1 MNFDQMEHIVTVANE
16 KSITKAADKLYIST
30 SGLSQSITQLEM
42 ELGIK
47 IFNRSKKN
55 ITPTFEGEIVISTA
69 STILKNINEM
79 NNKLSYYKNDNE
91 LHLKIYIA
99 PTFFYPLQEIM
110 VKFHLEKKDLTFEL
124 VEKNP
129 FKILENFNK
138 ENYDFALIPAALEDL
153 KKVQNI
159 SFKHIY
165 RGHICIAVGKNSPFY
180 SRDFVT
186 LKDIKNSKFVLL
198 ETADKN
204 QLLKFTK
211 INPEQVI
218 MSSSRSNILLKIVKQ
233 SDAILYV
240 HDFTLKNF
248 PMVLSGDLKIIPLMD
263 DEKLIELDFW
273 IIYLESKGL
282 SNLSNEFL
290 EDFIEHFKKYI

>member
-1 MNFDQMEHIVTVANE
+1 M
-16 KSITKAADKLYIST
+16 
-30 SGLSQSITQLEM
+30 
-42 ELGIK
+42 
-47 IFNRSKKN
+47 
-55 ITPTFEGEIVISTA
+55 
-69 STILKNINEM
+69 
-79 NNKLSYYKNDNE
+79 
-91 LHLKIYIA
+91 
-99 PTFFYPLQEIM
+99 
-110 VKFHLEKKDLTFEL
+110 
-124 VEKNP
+124 
-129 FKILENFNK
+129 LENFNK
-138 ENYDFALIPAALEDL
+138 ENYDFALIPATLEDL

-165 RGHICIAVGKNSPFY
+165 KGHICIAVGKNSPFY

-186 LKDIKNSKFVLL
+186 LKDIKNGKFVLL

-218 MSSSRSNILLKIVKQ
+218 MSSSRSNILLKLVKQ

-263 DEKLIELDFW
+263 DEKLFELDFW

>member
-99 PTFFYPLQEIM
+99 PTFFYPLQEFM
-110 VKFHLEKKDLTFEL
+110 VKFHLEKK
-124 VEKNP
+124 KS
-129 FKILENFNK
+129 NF
-138 ENYDFALIPAALEDL
+138 
-153 KKVQNI
+153 
-159 SFKHIY
+159 
-165 RGHICIAVGKNSPFY
+165 
-180 SRDFVT
+180 
-186 LKDIKNSKFVLL
+186 
-198 ETADKN
+198 
-204 QLLKFTK
+204 
-211 INPEQVI
+211 
-218 MSSSRSNILLKIVKQ
+218 
-233 SDAILYV
+233 
-240 HDFTLKNF
+240 
-248 PMVLSGDLKIIPLMD
+248 
-263 DEKLIELDFW
+263 
-273 IIYLESKGL
+273 
-282 SNLSNEFL
+282 
-290 EDFIEHFKKYI
+290 

>member
-1 MNFDQMEHIVTVANE
+1 MNFDQLEHIVTVANE

-69 STILKNINEM
+69 STILKNISEM
-79 NNKLSYYKNDNE
+79 HYKLKNDNE
-91 LHLKIYIA
+91 FHLKIYLA
-99 PTFFYPLQEIM
+99 PTFYHLLQEFI

-129 FKILENFNK
+129 IKILENFNK
-138 ENYDFALIPAALEDL
+138 ENYDFALIPATLEDL

-165 RGHICIAVGKNSPFY
+165 KGHICIAVGKNSPFY
-180 SRDFVT
+180 SLDFVT
-186 LKDIKNSKFVLL
+186 LKDIENAKLVVL

-204 QLLKFTK
+204 QIIKYTK

-218 MSSSRSNILLKIVKQ
+218 MSSSRSDILLKLVKQ
-233 SDAILYV
+233 SEAILYL

-248 PMVLSGDLKIIPLMD
+248 PMVLSGDLKVIPLMD

-282 SNLSNEFL
+282 SNLANEFL
-290 EDFIEHFKKYI
+290 EGFKEHFNKYI